1 VLSHPAEQRRPAM
14 WPWLVMPLTTLALFF
29 ALKEV
34 RHLPPRAT
42 GSTTQIDTSVPGP
55 DSP

>member
-1 VLSHPAEQRRPAM
+1 M